1 MRNLDLNEVETKI
14 VQKIRSFVGTK
25 NVFIGISGGI
35 DSAVTAFLCVKAL
48 GKKRVFGVLMPYG
61 RQSDIAD
68 SISVVN
74 QLNIKYFQKDIKPI
88 VDQFKISDNKFTIA
102 NIMARIRMTV
112 LYAYA
117 NQKNG
122 LVMGTTNKSEMAV
135 GYFTKYGDG
144 GVDFEPIAGLYK
156 TEILRMAKFLNVP
169 PKIITKKPTAGLWND
184 QSDEDEFG
192 FTYGDLDNF
201 LQGKHINP
209 EIEVKIQD
217 LIKNSEHKRHLPA
230 SINIE

>member
-14 VQKIRSFVGTK
+14 IQKIRSFVGTK

-48 GKKRVFGVLMPYG
+48 GRKRVFGVLMPYG
-61 RQSDIAD
+61 RQKDVSD

-88 VDQFKISDNKFTIA
+88 VDLYKIADNKYTVA
-102 NIMARIRMTV
+102 NIMARVRMSI

-122 LVMGTTNKSEMAV
+122 LVVGTTNKSEMDI
-135 GYFTKYGDG
+135 GYFTKFGDG
-144 GVDFEPIAGLYK
+144 GCDFEPIANIYK
-156 TEILRMAKFLNVP
+156 TEIFKIAKLLNVP
-169 PKIITKKPTAGLWND
+169 PNIITKKPTAGLWEN
-184 QSDEDEFG
+184 QTDEDELG
-192 FTYGDLDNF
+192 FTYVDLDNF
-201 LQGKHINP
+201 LQGKHLNP
-209 EIEVKIQD
+209 EIEIKIQN
-217 LIKNSEHKRHLPA
+217 LIANSEHKRHLPTII
-230 SINIE
+230 SID

>member
-14 VQKIRSFVGTK
+14 IQGIRNYVGTK

-35 DSAVTAFLCVKAL
+35 DSAAVAFLCVKAL

-61 RQSDIAD
+61 RQNDIAD

-74 QLNIKYFQKDIKPI
+74 QLNIKYFQKDIKSI
-88 VDQFKISDNKFTIA
+88 VDQFKIADNKYTIA
-102 NIMARIRMTV
+102 NIMARVRMTV

-122 LVMGTTNKSEMAV
+122 LVMGTTNKSELAI
-135 GYFTKYGDG
+135 GYFTKFGDG
-144 GVDFEPIAGLYK
+144 ASDFEPIIGLYK
-156 TEILRMAKFLNVP
+156 TEISKLAKFLNVP
-169 PKIITKKPTAGLWND
+169 QNIITKKPTAGLWVN
-184 QSDEDEFG
+184 QTDEDELG
-192 FTYGDLDNF
+192 FSYGDLDNF

-209 EIEVKIQD
+209 EIEVIIQD
-217 LIKNSEHKRHLPA
+217 LIKDSEHKRRLSP
-230 SINIE
+230 SITIE

>member
-1 MRNLDLNEVETKI
+1 MRNIDFEAAENKI
-14 VQKIRSFVGTK
+14 IQEIRNFVGTK

-48 GKKRVFGVLMPYG
+48 GKKRVFGVLIPYG
-61 RQSDIAD
+61 RQNDISD
-68 SISVVN
+68 SIAVVN

-88 VDQFKISDNKFTIA
+88 VDQFKIADNKYTIA
-102 NIMARIRMTV
+102 NIMARVRMTV

-135 GYFTKYGDG
+135 GYFTNFGDG
-144 GVDFEPIAGLYK
+144 GSDIEPIAGLYK
-156 TEILRMAKFLNVP
+156 TEVFKLAKLLNVP
-169 PKIITKKPTAGLWND
+169 QKIITKKPTAGLWNN
-184 QSDEDEFG
+184 QTDEEELG
-192 FTYGDLDNF
+192 FTYSDLDSF
-201 LQGKHINP
+201 LQGTHINP

-217 LIKNSEHKRHLPA
+217 LIKYSEHKRHFPS
-230 SINIE
+230 SIDIE

>member
-48 GKKRVFGVLMPYG
+48 GKKRVFGVLIPYG

-102 NIMARIRMTV
+102 NIMSRVRMTV
-112 LYAYA
+112 LYAHA

-122 LVMGTTNKSEMAV
+122 LVMGTTNKSEMAI
-135 GYFTKYGDG
+135 GYFTKHGDG

-156 TEILRMAKFLNVP
+156 TEILKMAKFLNVP
-169 PKIITKKPTAGLWND
+169 KNILTKKPTAGLWEN
-184 QSDEDEFG
+184 QTDEDELG
-192 FTYGDLDNF
+192 FTYSDLDNF
-201 LQGKHINP
+201 LQGKHINT
-209 EIEVKIQD
+209 EIEIKIQD
-217 LIKNSEHKRHLPA
+217 LIKNSEHKRHLPF
-230 SINIE
+230 SIDIE